1 MMTKSDTI
9 LEIMRLNRSAD
20 AQFLSEFSEEQL
32 AGYLDRLSGASSSGR
47 SAESTKPAMPTLRAV
62 AGAA

>member
-1 MMTKSDTI
+1 MTKGDTV

-20 AQFLSEFSEEQL
+20 AEFLGDFSEEQL
-32 AGYLDRLSGASSSGR
+32 AGYLDRLSGACSSTR
-47 SAESTKPAMPTLRAV
+47 ATPEPTKLSMLSRPAV

>member
-1 MMTKSDTI
+1 MNKGDTV

-20 AQFLSEFSEEQL
+20 AEFLCEFSEEQL
-32 AGYLDRLSGASSSGR
+32 TGYLDRLNAASAGR
-47 SAESTKPAMPTLRAV
+47 SLPETAKFPMPNRPVV

>member
-1 MMTKSDTI
+1 MTKGDTV

-20 AQFLSEFSEEQL
+20 AEFLGEFSEEQL
-32 AGYLDRLSGASSSGR
+32 TGYLQRLSGTPVATRLTSDSPQYATPNR
-47 SAESTKPAMPTLRAV
+47 CAV